1 MLNNWKIKSRYLAPF
16 LTPNKVFM
24 GHSSP
29 QHTHKKTWIAW
40 RPENTASRSLDTSC
54 SFTEPRA
61 GKLIRF
67 SRCVQRR
74 SMLGSMLNR
83 CQRKQLGPALC
94 VKFPPPEPT
103 CPSLMQHFG
112 SREACK
118 SLGHCRT
125 AVRPLLGPP
134 CPSSVHLR
142 HPRKPRKGELV
153 GWGPTY
159 KPQHTS
165 SPQTPTTSTYI
176 GLREGQG
183 GRALTPPRPS
193 GRPDNSK
200 GSTDV
205 KDSKVRGQHL
215 SLGLS
220 RSPSR
225 RVQLS

>member
-54 SFTEPRA
+54 SFTGA
-61 GKLIRF
+61 
-67 SRCVQRR
+67 
-74 SMLGSMLNR
+74 
-83 CQRKQLGPALC
+83 
-94 VKFPPPEPT
+94 T
-103 CPSLMQHFG
+103 
-112 SREACK
+112 SREADQIFKMCTKKINAWLNAQPLSTKAAGTSALREISAPRANLSK
-118 SLGHCRT
+118 SHAALWQSRSLQKPGPLSHC
-125 AVRPLLGPP
+125 
-134 CPSSVHLR
+134 CPTFVGSTLPIFGSPSASSKT
-142 HPRKPRKGELV
+142 PKGRAGGV
-153 GWGPTY
+153 GPTY